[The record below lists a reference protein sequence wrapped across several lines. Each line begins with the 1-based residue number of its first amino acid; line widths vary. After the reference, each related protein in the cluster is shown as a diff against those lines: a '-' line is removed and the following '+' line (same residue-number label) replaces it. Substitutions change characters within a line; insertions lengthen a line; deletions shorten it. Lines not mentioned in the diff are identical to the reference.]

1 MALGNENIVAGGD
14 VRCRAIVASSG
25 SDPARPQRHW
35 LTCRDPTSVSQTKAS
50 FIRRDTTFGK
60 LCRQPGPT
68 PAGESHPLDHREV
81 VLVETVKACWLRE
94 RTPQFRDA
102 IEFVAIDSVKIAND
116 ADQGA
121 PPRPLGP
128 AVSPRPAG
136 RPGMA
141 NRRRLMR
148 ARERL
153 SDKSFAKMCN
163 AIVSEDDTGQILSA
177 WIAEEELLTLATTI
191 DIRWPE
197 MNVFIATGI
206 TNARTEGYNRLVKQ
220 VKRAAADSATPK
232 LGSPDTIPLHRQPAG
247 RNPDFKLARSKSKT
261 TYEAR
266 RGGTECGVG
275 GS

>member
-1 MALGNENIVAGGD
+1 
-14 VRCRAIVASSG
+14 
-25 SDPARPQRHW
+25 
-35 LTCRDPTSVSQTKAS
+35 
-50 FIRRDTTFGK
+50 
-60 LCRQPGPT
+60 
-68 PAGESHPLDHREV
+68 
-81 VLVETVKACWLRE
+81 VKACWLRE
-94 RTPQFRDA
+94 CPPQFRDA

-116 ADQGA
+116 ALTKVRHRVPWDLRYRRDRRA
-121 PPRPLGP
+121 DPEW
-128 AVSPRPAG
+128 
-136 RPGMA
+136 A

-191 DIRWPE
+191 DTRWPE
-197 MNVFIATGI
+197 MNAFIATGI

-220 VKRAAADSATPK
+220 VKRAAANSATPK

-247 RNPDFKLARSKSKT
+247 RNPDLKLARSKSKT

-266 RGGTECGVG
+266 RGGTECGAG

>member
-1 MALGNENIVAGGD
+1 MIPASESSAASLG
-14 VRCRAIVASSG
+14 R
-25 SDPARPQRHW
+25 RP
-35 LTCRDPTSVSQTKAS
+35 PVS
-50 FIRRDTTFGK
+50 RN
-60 LCRQPGPT
+60 
-68 PAGESHPLDHREV
+68 PLDHREV

-94 RTPQFRDA
+94 RTLQVRDA

-116 ADQGA
+116 ALTKVRRRVPSDL
-121 PPRPLGP
+121 RY
-128 AVSPRPAG
+128 
-136 RPGMA
+136 
-141 NRRRLMR
+141 RRRLMR

-177 WIAEEELLTLATTI
+177 RIAEEELFTLATTI
-191 DIRWPE
+191 DTRWPE
-197 MNVFIATGI
+197 MNAFIATGI

-220 VKRAAADSATPK
+220 VKRAASDSATPK

-266 RGGTECGVG
+266 RGGTECGAG